1 MSFGRTSRGLTYE
14 GMREAILA
22 LLADIAE
29 VAEAELEPITSVA
42 TDKIPRAGG
51 GKISGAELK
60 KFFEAET
67 FSELEL
73 SQVLARLRELAP

>member
-1 MSFGRTSRGLTYE
+1 MTYE

-22 LLADIAE
+22 LLDDIAE

-51 GKISGAELK
+51 KIAGAELK

-73 SQVLARLRELAP
+73 SQMLARLRELAP